1 MSNKKNSNLINNF
14 EDPPVYFKG
23 KPFWSWN
30 GELERD
36 ELIRQ
41 TGIMQEMGFG
51 GHFMH
56 SRAGLITEYLGDEW
70 FEHINAVADESER
83 LGIEAWL
90 YDEDRYPSGSAGGLV
105 TKDPKYRCKSIVNH
119 ETTREFFAWSDNV
132 YAAFV
137 AKLDGNNL
145 WSYKRIIP
153 ADDIDSLIFAEN
165 ISVEDKSGDWTII
178 FYTKGPYPVNT
189 NFNDGS
195 PLDTISREAVAKFIE
210 VTHEKYKEKC
220 GNRLGR
226 SIKGIF
232 TDEPRRFDS
241 IHFDFSNSR
250 ERFAS
255 TCWTEEQIGRAH
267 V

>member
-1 MSNKKNSNLINNF
+1 M
-14 EDPPVYFKG
+14 YYKG

-36 ELIRQ
+36 ELLRQ
-41 TGIMQEMGFG
+41 TSVMKEMGFG

-70 FEHINAVADESER
+70 FDHINAVADESEK

-90 YDEDRYPSGSAGGLV
+90 YDEDRYPSGSAGGIT
-105 TKDPKYRCKSIVNH
+105 TKDHKYRCKSIVN
-119 ETTREFFAWSDNV
+119 REMLPKFFAWSPAV
-132 YAAFV
+132 FMAYV
-137 AKLDGNNL
+137 AKIDGNAL
-145 WSYKRIIP
+145 QGYKRIFEG
-153 ADDIDSLIFAEN
+153 DDIGAVIAE
-165 ISVEDKSGDWTII
+165 EETKLADKNGEWKVLS
-178 FYTKGPYPVNT
+178 YTKGPYPDNS
-189 NFNDGS
+189 NFNNGS

-210 VTHEKYKEKC
+210 DTHEKYREKC
-220 GNRLGR
+220 GDRLGR

-241 IHFDFSNSR
+241 IHFDFSNPR

-255 TCWTEEQIGRAH
+255 TCWTEELEEQFVAR
-267 V
+267 